1 MAKVKRKRDS
11 KVEHRVFSQPK
22 GTAAPGGRGQRRLR
36 EAIVIINPKQMQ
48 SWASLTVPVQEH
60 GQGEGSCFSSRI
72 GYSSEVAPDRWERT
86 SLSGDNFQISAGTNS
101 VFLDW
106 THLLEFCCCYCCG
119 LIFSSKLNL
128 LALWLSLPR
137 EEQCCQLLPFAS
149 QMAIPFALWCK
160 LDQIQIFITYLNY
173 LPHLPAHTKY
183 RINRSESSSLVF
195 LSNSFV
201 VD

>member
-1 MAKVKRKRDS
+1 MSFADCPSTGAWAGWGQLLLVQDWLQQWGSSWQMRKDITQWRQFPKLRGD
-11 KVEHRVFSQPK
+11 KFSVS
-22 GTAAPGGRGQRRLR
+22 GLDTFAGILLLLLLR
-36 EAIVIINPKQMQ
+36 AY
-48 SWASLTVPVQEH
+48 
-60 GQGEGSCFSSRI
+60 F
-72 GYSSEVAPDRWERT
+72 
-86 SLSGDNFQISAGTNS
+86 F
-101 VFLDW
+101 
-106 THLLEFCCCYCCG
+106 
-119 LIFSSKLNL
+119 SKLNL

>member
-60 GQGEGSCFSSRI
+60 GQGEASCFSSRI

-86 SLSGDNFQISAGTNS
+86 SLSGDIFQNYAGTNS

-119 LIFSSKLNL
+119 LIFSLSSTC
-128 LALWLSLPR
+128 WLCDSAYPGKNN
-137 EEQCCQLLPFAS
+137 AV
-149 QMAIPFALWCK
+149 
-160 LDQIQIFITYLNY
+160 
-173 LPHLPAHTKY
+173 
-183 RINRSESSSLVF
+183 SSSRSHRRWPF
-195 LSNSFV
+195 LLRFDVSWIKSKYLSHI
-201 VD
+201 